1 MGIRSQ
7 VADVLFELQLDAE
20 FLAALRQEHQEFRP
34 REAAESVARR
44 SDDLSVVVNVD
55 VVPVGE
61 VAGEALVGWRIG
73 LGECIQ
79 SLIGEHHAEPEC
91 VVRPVALDDRDLVRR
106 VGLLHQDGKEKPC
119 RPSTNTHDPHAG
131 RLSMF
136 GIS

>member
-1 MGIRSQ
+1 M
-7 VADVLFELQLDAE
+7 
-20 FLAALRQEHQEFRP
+20 
-34 REAAESVARR
+34 ARR

-61 VAGEALVGWRIG
+61 VAGDALVGWRIG

-79 SLIGEHHAEPEC
+79 SLIGEHHAEPER
-91 VVRPVALDDRDLVRR
+91 VVRTVALDDRDLVRR
-106 VGLLHQDGKEKPC
+106 VGLLHQDGEKKSR
-119 RPSTNTHDPHAG
+119 RPSTDTHDSHAG